1 MHLAMVC
8 LWHLEEV
15 VLVNLGDVGVV
26 LLVSKGD
33 MARALLFKRLD
44 LNKDLGSSGRGRG
57 GGQQGRHGVHS
68 SVASSIHHQ
77 RI

>member
-1 MHLAMVC
+1 MDMSVVC
-8 LWHLEEV
+8 IWDLEEV
-15 VLVNLGDVGVV
+15 VLVNLGDVEVV
-26 LLVSKGD
+26 FLVSKGD